1 MSLSAREELQKT
13 ALLSNVGG
21 LMLKWNEAVSD
32 RADED
37 LMVRQDDEFCRKLRA
52 ALRAGTETCPVG
64 VSTEPGTKR
73 PILKLSTA
81 WIKKTK
87 PVARSFRRLSPNCG
101 PPFCPDGCWRQLR
114 VSLNEDDGGFH

>member
-13 ALLSNVGG
+13 ALLSNEGV
-21 LMLKWNEAVSD
+21 LMIKWNEAVFD

-37 LMVRQDDEFCRKLRA
+37 LMVRINREQDDEFCRKLRA
-52 ALRAGTETCPVG
+52 ARRAGTETCPVG

-81 WIKKTK
+81 
-87 PVARSFRRLSPNCG
+87 
-101 PPFCPDGCWRQLR
+101 
-114 VSLNEDDGGFH
+114 

>member
-1 MSLSAREELQKT
+1 MSLSAQEELQKT
-13 ALLSNVGG
+13 ALLSNEGG

-81 WIKKTK
+81 
-87 PVARSFRRLSPNCG
+87 
-101 PPFCPDGCWRQLR
+101 
-114 VSLNEDDGGFH
+114 